1 MTQIKQECLRR
12 GITRLCHFTQS
23 RNLAHILGD
32 CEAILSSKQL
42 QSQDLPYNPTDPN
55 RWDGCEDMIC
65 CSLEFPNV
73 YYFDTSRAKD
83 RLFTDWVVL
92 MIKPNYLWMSGTKF
106 CPTNAAT
113 KRGTL
118 IGEGYESF
126 LRLFGVNTSGLPYT
140 RSPKHLECAP
150 TNIQAE
156 VLVPVPIHLDNIT
169 SIVVADKEQAK
180 REIRRASLQGLSIDQ
195 DMLIVPD
202 FYNRSYL
209 ARSIQQGCRVTE
221 TIFDISNH
229 D

>member
-83 RLFTDWVVL
+83 RCSRK
-92 MIKPNYLWMSGTKF
+92 IKPNYRQELNFAQPMQRQK
-106 CPTNAAT
+106 
-113 KRGTL
+113 
-118 IGEGYESF
+118 GE
-126 LRLFGVNTSGLPYT
+126 L
-140 RSPKHLECAP
+140 
-150 TNIQAE
+150 
-156 VLVPVPIHLDNIT
+156 
-169 SIVVADKEQAK
+169 
-180 REIRRASLQGLSIDQ
+180 
-195 DMLIVPD
+195 
-202 FYNRSYL
+202 
-209 ARSIQQGCRVTE
+209 
-221 TIFDISNH
+221 
-229 D
+229 